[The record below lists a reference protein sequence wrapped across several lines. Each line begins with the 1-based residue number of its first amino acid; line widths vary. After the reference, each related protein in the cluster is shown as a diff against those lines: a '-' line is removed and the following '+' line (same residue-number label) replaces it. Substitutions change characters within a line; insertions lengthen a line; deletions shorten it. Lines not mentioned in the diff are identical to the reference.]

1 MTTLDLGK
9 TAASAASTAGAQARK
24 RREIRFENP
33 FTDFLERRGEGWGQ
47 VRQRKSA
54 IPASSARWNEF
65 DWGKAAT
72 STDVKEIAKQ

>member
-9 TAASAASTAGAQARK
+9 TAASAANTAGAQARK

-54 IPASSARWNEF
+54 TLASPLEQIRLGQGRKFRCHIINLLM
-65 DWGKAAT
+65 
-72 STDVKEIAKQ
+72 IY